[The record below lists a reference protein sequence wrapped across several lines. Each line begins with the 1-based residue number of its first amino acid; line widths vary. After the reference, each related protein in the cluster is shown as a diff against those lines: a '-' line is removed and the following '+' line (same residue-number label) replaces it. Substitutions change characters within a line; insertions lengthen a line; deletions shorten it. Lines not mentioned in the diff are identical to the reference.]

1 MVLLM
6 VDGKVG
12 GWGEDDVLLVSR
24 VQSLVELLRVPRR
37 MGTLLWVMV
46 AEVRSKV
53 ALQPWSH
60 SWPIERRLPDA
71 RVRKRC
77 TSWAGLGKLG
87 MFKHALYLLSITFLL
102 GNKTRMPSAVMWTLE
117 RLGAEDSV

>member
-46 AEVRSKV
+46 AVVRSKV

-71 RVRKRC
+71 RVRNRC
-77 TSWAGLGKLG
+77 TS
-87 MFKHALYLLSITFLL
+87 
-102 GNKTRMPSAVMWTLE
+102 
-117 RLGAEDSV
+117 

>member
-6 VDGKVG
+6 VGSKVVG
-12 GWGEDDVLLVSR
+12 RGEDDVSLVSR

-37 MGTLLWVMV
+37 MGTSLWVMV

-77 TSWAGLGKLG
+77 TSCAGLGKLG
-87 MFKHALYLLSITFLL
+87 MFKLALYLLSITFSL
-102 GNKTRMPSAVMWTLE
+102 GKTTRMPSATRLTLE